1 MIRGSLLDGIQ
12 EALSQFNRLLQ
23 ATKQN
28 NVSPHAVAAGN
39 DKADMDMQCMHVYI
53 VTYRHVH
60 GVSGCFKILFI
71 YCLSF
76 LSLSSL
82 PLCLSV
88 SLCLCLSLSVS
99 RLNLHLPLVVVHHRL
114 R

>member
-39 DKADMDMQCMHVYI
+39 DKADMDM
-53 VTYRHVH
+53 
-60 GVSGCFKILFI
+60 
-71 YCLSF
+71 
-76 LSLSSL
+76 
-82 PLCLSV
+82 
-88 SLCLCLSLSVS
+88 
-99 RLNLHLPLVVVHHRL
+99 
-114 R
+114 